1 MYKKVNVIILPS
13 KNGNSKIGLNPQA
26 MFNKPHLYYF
36 NEGAVYHEC
45 QHLYITSDEKI
56 KAGDWFLTDIRDNKS
71 QNNGKPLY
79 EVQKCTQIVNGWI
92 FTEQDSELGLNPS
105 WSKKIIATTDTSLIS
120 INEQYFDVNKS
131 RKSAVLEQKTLPKIP
146 QRFIKKFIEEYNKGN
161 QIEEIFVEYVQELSI
176 SSNGQFIEE
185 EAYLKINSDN
195 TISIR
200 NKINYSIEEVEEIIR
215 RCAFYFINNPPSN
228 SENILQVSNQWIK
241 ENL

>member
-13 KNGNSKIGLNPQA
+13 KNGNSKIGLNPRA

-36 NEGAVYHEC
+36 NEGAVYQEC
-45 QHLYITSDEKI
+45 QHLYIISDEEI
-56 KAGDWFLTDIRDNKS
+56 KVGDWIYRYEDKKVFQSKS
-71 QNNGKPLY
+71 YFSEGNPL
-79 EVQKCTQIVNGWI
+79 KK
-92 FTEQDSELGLNPS
+92 GLIT
-105 WSKKIIATTDTSLIS
+105 KIIATTDKS
-120 INEQYFDVNKS
+120 ITINGYDSSDEDAVVNCY
-131 RKSAVLEQKTLPKIP
+131 LPQIP
-146 QRFIKKFIEEYNKGN
+146 QQFIEKWIEEYNKGN

-176 SSNGQFIEE
+176 DSNKHLIE

-200 NKINYSIEEVEEIIR
+200 NKINYSIEEVKEIIR

>member
-13 KNGNSKIGLNPQA
+13 KNGNSKIGLNPRA

-36 NEGAVYHEC
+36 NEGAVYQEC
-45 QHLYITSDEKI
+45 QHLYIISDEEI
-56 KAGDWFLTDIRDNKS
+56 KVGNWIYRYEDKKVFQSKS
-71 QNNGKPLY
+71 YFSEGNPL
-79 EVQKCTQIVNGWI
+79 KK
-92 FTEQDSELGLNPS
+92 GLIT
-105 WSKKIIATTDTSLIS
+105 KIIATTDKSITINGYDSLD
-120 INEQYFDVNKS
+120 EDAVVNCY
-131 RKSAVLEQKTLPKIP
+131 LPQIP
-146 QRFIKKFIEEYNKGN
+146 QQFIEKWIEEYNKGN

-176 SSNGQFIEE
+176 DSNKHLIE

-200 NKINYSIEEVEEIIR
+200 NKINYSIEEVKEIIR